1 MPARALIAPSL
12 NRPAARAITLES
24 TVPKLINPTLQAK
37 RQSVVDFLE
46 NAVPSVAEEAT
57 DALNDLVHATT
68 ETGKAGELVIKIKM
82 RPIGGKAGQM
92 ELEADVKVKLPQ
104 PARGKTILF
113 ATPDNNLQRTD
124 PRQQTLEGVRDVN
137 QESVAQQKGEVRTVA
152 PEAKQALRAVTH

>member
-1 MPARALIAPSL
+1 M
-12 NRPAARAITLES
+12 ES

-37 RQSVVDFLE
+37 RQSVVDFLK

-92 ELEADVKVKLPQ
+92 ELEADVKTKLPQ
-104 PARGKTILF
+104 PTRGKTILF

-124 PRQQTLEGVRDVN
+124 PRQQTLEGVRDVS
-137 QESVAQQKGEVRTVA
+137 QESIAQQQGEVRTVA
-152 PEAKQALRAVTH
+152 PEPKQSLRAVTH